1 MLDTVLKAV
10 GAVVLVIVGAAAL
23 GLLLTYPLMWAINY
37 TVAPAAL
44 LAVFGVAKLTFWK
57 TYIFTGVCSWLFK
70 STTTNNTSK

>member
-1 MLDTVLKAV
+1 MLDAVLKAV
-10 GAVVLVIVGAAAL
+10 GAVVLVILGAAAL

-57 TYIFTGVCSWLFK
+57 TYLFAGVCSWLFK
-70 STTTNNTSK
+70 STSSNTSK